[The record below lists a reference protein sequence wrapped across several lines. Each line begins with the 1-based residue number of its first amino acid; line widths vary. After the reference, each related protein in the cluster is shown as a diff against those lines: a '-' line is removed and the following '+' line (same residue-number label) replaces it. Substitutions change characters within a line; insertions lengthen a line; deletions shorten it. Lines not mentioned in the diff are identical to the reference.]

1 MPEIYGYVRT
11 SRPRV
16 SELSGSDPETQR
28 QQLLAA
34 GVALSHIYQ
43 DIGVSGTS
51 GTNSRQGW
59 HSLDSRLAQGD
70 TLVVVSIDRIGRRW
84 LDTMGNIH
92 DLQRRGVRIRSLAD
106 NEQSWAQ
113 YLEADPDSPESFMGY
128 TLAGFAAWVSDR
140 ELVSIRRR
148 TKAGLEK
155 ARADGRKLGA
165 PRRLPQEQE
174 AAAIEMVASG
184 VRQQRRV
191 ARSFGVSPAHRASAV
206 VMRSVFQGA
215 VVSTGVNFECGAWWR
230 WQCSRRGVRYL
241 AVAWL
246 DFTHFQRAS
255 ARGSAS
261 GWHGAAGSS

>member
-1 MPEIYGYVRT
+1 MPETYGYVRP

-43 DIGVSGTS
+43 DVGVSGTS
-51 GTNSRQGW
+51 GTNSRRAW

-113 YLEADPDSPESFMGY
+113 YLDADPDSPESFLGY
-128 TLAGFAAWVSDR
+128 TLAGFAAWVSDQ

-148 TKAGLEK
+148 TKAERSQP
-155 ARADGRKLGA
+155 AS
-165 PRRLPQEQE
+165 RRQVL
-174 AAAIEMVASG
+174 
-184 VRQQRRV
+184 QRI
-191 ARSFGVSPAHRASAV
+191 ACDSQAHRKA
-206 VMRSVFQGA
+206 
-215 VVSTGVNFECGAWWR
+215 
-230 WQCSRRGVRYL
+230 
-241 AVAWL
+241 
-246 DFTHFQRAS
+246 
-255 ARGSAS
+255 
-261 GWHGAAGSS
+261 